1 MPSGNCDH
9 FEATAL
15 NNNAYRN
22 IRAKRQ
28 LAPSD
33 QRNPRGSLATGLER
47 SNDRF
52 VATRRSFAH
61 RALRFLEQPP
71 VDALLVE
78 LVEARHDLQSVSIL
92 EITQAHHA
100 RRVLVTSAAD
110 IVGLGASSLLRSL
123 ELVRRQSIYL
133 RL

>member
-1 MPSGNCDH
+1 MRTAQLLLVPTLPSDLSALNRPSVAHTMPSGNCDH

-78 LVEARHDLQSVSIL
+78 LVEARHDLQSVSVL
-92 EITQAHHA
+92 EITQAHH
-100 RRVLVTSAAD
+100 T
-110 IVGLGASSLLRSL
+110 
-123 ELVRRQSIYL
+123 
-133 RL
+133 